1 MIHINFSIANDYI
14 TASQNVTRINVNA
27 DHRIQH
33 NKKETKSNVEIPLGT
48 CYSIY
53 KKTHKPDG
61 SIEFSV
67 SFDMEGRIPYSTK
80 FKYDSI
86 EEARKDGW
94 NL

>member
-1 MIHINFSIANDYI
+1 MRVKFSIANDYI

-33 NKKETKSNVEIPLGT
+33 NGTETKSSVEIPTGT

-53 KKTHKPDG
+53 KKNHNPDG

-67 SFDMEGRIPYSTK
+67 SFDMEGRIPYSTTM
-80 FKYDSI
+80 KYDSI

>member
-1 MIHINFSIANDYI
+1 MRVKFSIANDYI

-33 NKKETKSNVEIPLGT
+33 NKKETKSNIEIPLGT

-53 KKTHKPDG
+53 KKNHNLDG

-67 SFDMEGRIPYSTK
+67 SFDMKDRIPYSTTM
-80 FKYDSI
+80 KYDSI

-94 NL
+94 NV